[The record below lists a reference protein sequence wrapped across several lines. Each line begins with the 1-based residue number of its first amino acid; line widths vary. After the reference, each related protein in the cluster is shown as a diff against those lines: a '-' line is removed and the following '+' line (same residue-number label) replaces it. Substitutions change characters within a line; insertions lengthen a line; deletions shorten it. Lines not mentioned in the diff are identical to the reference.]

1 MPQHARL
8 PALGRAGLEAAGEQL
23 HRHLH
28 FSLRRAYL
36 GLASINLE
44 CFMYV

>member
-1 MPQHARL
+1 MPQHAGL

-23 HRHLH
+23 RRRLR
-28 FSLRRAYL
+28 FSLRGAYL
-36 GLASINLE
+36 GLATINLE